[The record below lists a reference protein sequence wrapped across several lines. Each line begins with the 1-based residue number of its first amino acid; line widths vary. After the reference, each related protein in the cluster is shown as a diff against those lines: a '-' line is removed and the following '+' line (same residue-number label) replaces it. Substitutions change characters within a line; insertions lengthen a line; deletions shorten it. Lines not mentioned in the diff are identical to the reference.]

1 MTTVA
6 EIEHAI
12 EQLPAPQ
19 ITELAAWVEDCQLML
34 SASTDVFMMLEEE
47 EGGVEQWQEPS
58 QPGAKSGS

>member
-47 EGGVEQWQEPS
+47 EGGVEQ
-58 QPGAKSGS
+58 